1 MTSLLHHLSELPW
14 KLISCEQIEYAAN
27 IVNDRYAWLNTIING
42 PNKELDRDYFEVFR
56 FFKQV
61 CQLPLSRE
69 EVSGSK
75 DVEYEVDIFDK
86 VFCF

>member
-75 DVEYEVDIFDK
+75 DVGYEVDVFDK